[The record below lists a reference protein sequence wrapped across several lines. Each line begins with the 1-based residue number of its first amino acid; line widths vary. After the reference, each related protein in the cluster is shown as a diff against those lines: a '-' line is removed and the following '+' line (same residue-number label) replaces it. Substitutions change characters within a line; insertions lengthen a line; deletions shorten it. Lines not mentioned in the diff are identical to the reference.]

1 MTRQIEP
8 FRNEALETLAQIIGD
23 YYSGSEITRLFSRSG
38 YGDIVHDGS
47 TKWRFVNNALL
58 NLQKQG
64 VGSPNHVLKVIQ
76 TACNPQGWINQR
88 EKYESLLNAINEVLS
103 FYGLQVKDDGSLI
116 QTSERSSTVQRS
128 KSSDEIAFDS
138 RNFHPQIA
146 LHGRSHFCR
155 GSYFHAVFECCK
167 SFDSIVGKN
176 TGIGKSGQPLMSE
189 SMSLNGPLK
198 FNSQQNQSER
208 DEQQG
213 VMYLCMGLMNAIR
226 NPQAHEP
233 ELSWPMSRED
243 ALDVLSLI
251 SFLFR
256 KIEWAVIYDAK
267 SLSSKKI
274 EL

>member
-1 MTRQIEP
+1 M
-8 FRNEALETLAQIIGD
+8 
-23 YYSGSEITRLFSRSG
+23 
-38 YGDIVHDGS
+38 
-47 TKWRFVNNALL
+47 

-76 TACNPQGWINQR
+76 TACNPQGWINQK
-88 EKYESLLNAINEVLS
+88 EKYESLLKAINEVLS
-103 FYGLQVKDDGSLI
+103 FYGLNVKDDGSLI
-116 QTSERSSTVQRS
+116 QTSESSSTVQRS

-146 LHGRSHFCR
+146 LHGRSHFSR

-233 ELSWPMSRED
+233 ELNWPMSRED

-256 KIEWAVIYDAK
+256 KIESAVIYDA
-267 SLSSKKI
+267 LERSSKKI
-274 EL
+274 EI